1 MRKTV
6 WILAGVFFSF
16 ALLVRP
22 IGVDDEIWQDGLNKI
37 EDMMDLVQRSY
48 YKPVEDKDLAQEAVK
63 GMLQTLDPHSYL
75 LEPDNFS
82 RMAEEQKGKYF
93 GVGMQIQ
100 KQDGRLIVISP
111 MEGTPAWR
119 LGVQPADFISKINGE
134 DTQPISAQDAV
145 NKLRGPKGTKVDI
158 TFLREG
164 LAKPI
169 ELTIERA
176 EIPLYSVPYAFL
188 LPGDVGYVLIRYF
201 AEATAEELEAK
212 LETLTE
218 QGMKSLILDLRG
230 NAGGPLVQAIEV
242 SDLFIPRSEMVV
254 SMKGRNRAFNRN
266 FSALRSDP
274 YEKLPLIVLI
284 DQGSASASE
293 IVAGAIMDNDRGL
306 IVGADSWGKGLVQ
319 QMFPLGPDM
328 AVAITIAKYYT
339 PSGRSIQRDYSRLD
353 EYLLDKVAADKPRE
367 VKTTAKGRKVLGQG
381 GITPDVAVPFTLKA
395 YTFELRGRGA
405 FFGYARK
412 FVSHQTPLGK
422 TLAFAGD
429 PPAEAK
435 GRIPA
440 AKPFLADSRV
450 LEDFRAYL
458 KSVGLEADP
467 KRFKEA
473 EPDLTRELEREVAS
487 SLWGQEEGWKAF
499 ERTDPQILRALKLV
513 PEAAKFIE

>member
-1 MRKTV
+1 MRKTA
-6 WILAGVFFSF
+6 WILVGVLFSF

-22 IGVDDEIWQDGLNKI
+22 FGVDDEIWQNGLNKI
-37 EDMMDLVQRSY
+37 EDMMNLVQRAY
-48 YKPVEDKDLAQEAVK
+48 YKPVNENDLAQEAVK

-75 LEPDNFS
+75 LEPDSFS
-82 RMAEEQKGKYF
+82 RMAEEQRGKYF

-100 KQDGRLIVISP
+100 KQAGQLVVVSP

-119 LGVQPADFISKINGE
+119 LGVQPADIISRINGE

-158 TFLREG
+158 TFIREG

-201 AEATAEELEAK
+201 AEATTEELRAK
-212 LETLTE
+212 LAQLTE
-218 QGMKSLILDLRG
+218 LGMKSLILDLRG
-230 NAGGPLVQAIEV
+230 NAGGPLVQAIEI
-242 SDLFIPRSEMVV
+242 SDLFLPRNEMVV
-254 SMKGRNRAFNRN
+254 SMKGRNRAFDRD
-266 FSALRSDP
+266 FAALRSDP
-274 YEKLPLIVLI
+274 YEKVPLLVLI

-306 IVGADSWGKGLVQ
+306 VVGADSWGKGLVQ

-353 EYLLDKVAADKPRE
+353 DYLLDKVAADKPRE
-367 VKTTAKGRKVLGQG
+367 VKTTSKGRKVLGQG
-381 GITPDVAVPFTLKA
+381 GITPDVAVPFTLKT

-405 FFGYARK
+405 FFAYTRK
-412 FVSHQTPLGK
+412 LVSHLTPLGK
-422 TLAFAGD
+422 TLFFPGD
-429 PPAEAK
+429 PAGGSK
-435 GRIPA
+435 GRTPV
-440 AKPFLADSRV
+440 AKPFLADDRV
-450 LEDFRAYL
+450 LEDFRAFL
-458 KSVGLEADP
+458 RAGSFDVDA

-473 EPDLTRELEREVAS
+473 EPDLKRELEREIAS
-487 SLWGQEEGWKAF
+487 ALWGQEEGWKAF
-499 ERTDPQILRALKLV
+499 ERTDPQILRALELV